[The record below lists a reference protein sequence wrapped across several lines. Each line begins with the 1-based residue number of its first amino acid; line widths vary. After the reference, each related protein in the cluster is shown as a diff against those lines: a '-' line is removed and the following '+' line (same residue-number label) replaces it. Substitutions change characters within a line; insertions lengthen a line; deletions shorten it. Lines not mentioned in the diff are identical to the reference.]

1 MAVGLIAVTYH
12 PHCTL
17 MLEMITESQVVSCF
31 RFSGGHEYFQTDAAK
46 AQGSRLAAVAQDAAL
61 KVGGGAHWTMVH
73 G

>member
-1 MAVGLIAVTYH
+1 
-12 PHCTL
+12 
-17 MLEMITESQVVSCF
+17 MLEMITASEVVSCF